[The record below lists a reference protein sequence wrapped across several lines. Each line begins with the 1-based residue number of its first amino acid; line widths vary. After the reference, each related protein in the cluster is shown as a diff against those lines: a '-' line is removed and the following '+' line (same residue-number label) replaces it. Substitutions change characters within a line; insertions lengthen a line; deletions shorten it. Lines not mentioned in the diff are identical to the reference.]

1 MYIPA
6 LPALD
11 VGLGILFL
19 VVLWRLVSRKTP
31 SMPPGPRGLPL
42 LGNILNMPT
51 TESWLIFAEW
61 AKIYGMFFIEY
72 QQARH

>member
-1 MYIPA
+1 MHIPA
-6 LPALD
+6 FPALD

-42 LGNILNMPT
+42 LGNVLNMPT
-51 TESWLIFAEW
+51 TESWLVFAEW
-61 AKIYGMFFIEY
+61 AKIYGMSSIEY
-72 QQARH
+72 QRHQ